1 MTPDQIVTLIVAIVG
16 SGALGILI
24 NSIATRKKVHAES
37 GKIVSET
44 HAIDQDCINKT
55 LESIAKAAD
64 QISEVS
70 GQQVKMLY
78 EQVTRQ
84 DKRIAELE
92 DEIRLLRDKTKVDDM
107 TIAAL
112 QKENVQLKGQVKKLV
127 DENTAKD
134 RVIDDLRRRVD
145 ELEQKLSVT
154 EKRNQD
160 GC

>member
-1 MTPDQIVTLIVAIVG
+1 
-16 SGALGILI
+16 
-24 NSIATRKKVHAES
+24 
-37 GKIVSET
+37 
-44 HAIDQDCINKT
+44 
-55 LESIAKAAD
+55 
-64 QISEVS
+64 
-70 GQQVKMLY
+70 MLY

-92 DEIRLLRDKTKVDDM
+92 DEIKLLRDKTKVDDM

-112 QKENVQLKGQVKKLV
+112 QKENVQLKGQIKKLV

>member
-24 NSIATRKKVHAES
+24 NSIASRRKVHAES
-37 GKIVSET
+37 KKIVSET

-112 QKENVQLKGQVKKLV
+112 QKENDRLKGQVKKLV